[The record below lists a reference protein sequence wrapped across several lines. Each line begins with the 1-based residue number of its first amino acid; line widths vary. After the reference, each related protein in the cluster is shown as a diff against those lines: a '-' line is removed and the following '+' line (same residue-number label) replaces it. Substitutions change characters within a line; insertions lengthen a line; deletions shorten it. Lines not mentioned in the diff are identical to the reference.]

1 MGYSQWATNDDGAAY
16 TAAGKTVGEL
26 VPGYYD
32 LSSANGQVFFVPVHA
47 RTDELLEFPDSASEQ
62 VIQGIGDF
70 WDREDMYRKYDIPFR
85 RGILLWGPPG
95 SGKTSTLQLI
105 ARDVVNRGGVVF
117 SYRACFMDAYRQ
129 FRDIQPDTRIVCL
142 MEDFETTLAK
152 SESHILNMLDGRL
165 V

>member
-1 MGYSQWATNDDGAAY
+1 MRWQPTPRWASATPRRCMPLRRLREYPVGNEEGFMGYSQWATNDDGAAY

-70 WDREDMYRKYDIPFR
+70 W
-85 RGILLWGPPG
+85 
-95 SGKTSTLQLI
+95 
-105 ARDVVNRGGVVF
+105 
-117 SYRACFMDAYRQ
+117 
-129 FRDIQPDTRIVCL
+129 
-142 MEDFETTLAK
+142 
-152 SESHILNMLDGRL
+152 
-165 V
+165 